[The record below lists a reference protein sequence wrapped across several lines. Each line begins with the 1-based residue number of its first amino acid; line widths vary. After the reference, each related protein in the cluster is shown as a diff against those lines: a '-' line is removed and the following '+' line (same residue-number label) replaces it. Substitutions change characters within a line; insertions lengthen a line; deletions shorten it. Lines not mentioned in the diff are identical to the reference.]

1 MKYPKLPTTVSAPGG
16 EIAVRITPAPLKIGT
31 QEVWGAWDEGQRT
44 IEIST
49 DVPVKQRWK
58 VFFHELTHVAI
69 TDSGLDNMIS
79 DELHEAICD
88 AVATQRVRERFG

>member
-49 DVPVKQRWK
+49 DVPPRSVWK